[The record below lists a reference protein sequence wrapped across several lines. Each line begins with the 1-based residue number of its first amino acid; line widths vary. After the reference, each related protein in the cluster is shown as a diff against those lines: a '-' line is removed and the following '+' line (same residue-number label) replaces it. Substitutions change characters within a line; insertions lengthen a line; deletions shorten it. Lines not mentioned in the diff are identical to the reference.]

1 MLCVWESNC
10 PPSINFYIIDVVW
23 PAELNA
29 CWWGERLAG
38 TLARKTTIQKVIMA
52 THFMG
57 TNHQHSGPTTQG
69 EAFGKTV
76 WLRPWHLL
84 EVEGSNRTEGATA
97 TAYRYQTNDVLLTK
111 TRRRAEID
119 RTRVQC
125 TRRLAQRQSSVGGAD
140 IRSRAS
146 TFRIQLNVVELK
158 CGGRL
163 AQRQSSIGGADIRSR
178 ASTFRI
184 QLNVVELKC
193 APSCPRPS
201 ALATI
206 SQHTHTHT
214 HAHTH
219 THTPVARARTHTPN
233 NNAQTHTTATTKK
246 ACPPLPF
253 SPSSS

>member
-1 MLCVWESNC
+1 
-10 PPSINFYIIDVVW
+10 
-23 PAELNA
+23 
-29 CWWGERLAG
+29 
-38 TLARKTTIQKVIMA
+38 MA

-214 HAHTH
+214 RTRTRTRTRQSRARAHTH
-219 THTPVARARTHTPN
+219 PTTTHRHTQRQQQKRHVPHSLFPLLLLDVRRLN
-233 NNAQTHTTATTKK
+233 SAT
-246 ACPPLPF
+246 
-253 SPSSS
+253 

>member
-158 CGGRL
+158 C
-163 AQRQSSIGGADIRSR
+163 
-178 ASTFRI
+178 
-184 QLNVVELKC
+184 